1 MGQAKGY
8 KRIGRFSL
16 EEVLPYI
23 GKGNH
28 SFWIPDQN
36 KRLRVGH
43 LSNQR
48 MMLIAR
54 TQCCVVCQFQGSHF
68 WLEHSGCF
76 SPHFNLYATN
86 HQGHETLM
94 TMDHILPRS
103 KGGPTSQENIQLMCR
118 KCNKV
123 KKNYLISNEDV
134 LRLRFRSDPILFE
147 HVKEAYMLINPEYIP
162 TLEELFANRK
172 KPVIQQE
179 LSCFTT
185 SISSLSLSLCSSL
198 PVNEA
203 SDSPDTQSGFVE
215 SSTSLT

>member
-1 MGQAKGY
+1 
-8 KRIGRFSL
+8 
-16 EEVLPYI
+16 
-23 GKGNH
+23 
-28 SFWIPDQN
+28 
-36 KRLRVGH
+36 
-43 LSNQR
+43 
-48 MMLIAR
+48 
-54 TQCCVVCQFQGSHF
+54 
-68 WLEHSGCF
+68 
-76 SPHFNLYATN
+76 
-86 HQGHETLM
+86 M

-134 LRLRFRSDPILFE
+134 MRLRFRSDPILFE